1 MIRLAAALLLV
12 GASPLVATLAWELGA
27 FSAAEPVS
35 VPHSRRAVAAPP
47 APVSDHTAEW
57 VATILARPLFS
68 PDRRPP
74 SEAPAARA
82 SGAPAGLPRLAGVV
96 VGPFGRSAI
105 FVPEGSKPMVVT
117 EGGRVDAWT
126 VRSIEVGTVQVSG
139 PGGAR
144 TLHPSFESSPAASA
158 APGPTGQSLGLA
170 RAR

>member
-12 GASPLVATLAWELGA
+12 GASPLAAILAWELGA

-35 VPHSRRAVAAPP
+35 APHARRAVAAPL

-74 SEAPAARA
+74 SEASAARVG
-82 SGAPAGLPRLAGVV
+82 GAPEGLPRLAGVV

-105 FVPEGSKPMVVT
+105 FVPDGRKPMVVT
-117 EGGRVDAWT
+117 EGGRIDAWT

-144 TLHPSFESSPAASA
+144 TLHPSFESSPAASG
-158 APGPTGQSLGLA
+158 APGLTGQPVALS